1 MFHIYGKLS
10 NGRDNG
16 THFSRFRKL
25 AEQFLFALNYTVF
38 RFVCCMRCWI
48 RPSQDVQHKPALFH
62 YLQVSSEWHAAR
74 AKVLLGVLEEGI
86 LGDEGEVKEDSEVGL
101 VEGEILDQTPSH

>member
-38 RFVCCMRCWI
+38 RFVCRMRCWI
-48 RPSQDVQHKPALFH
+48 RPSQDAQHKPAA
-62 YLQVSSEWHAAR
+62 SEWHVAR
-74 AKVLLGVLEEGI
+74 ARALWEFLKKECEDEE
-86 LGDEGEVKEDSEVGL
+86 EVEEDSE
-101 VEGEILDQTPSH
+101 EISK